1 MDEVF
6 NVIHQMQDRLEEDRA
21 QFIEEEDGAVG
32 EYSGKALDFKGNND
46 FKLISSVLSTCLCT
60 YQ

>member
-6 NVIHQMQDRLEEDRA
+6 NVIHQMQDCLEEDRD

-46 FKLISSVLSTCLCT
+46 F
-60 YQ
+60 